1 MKHCVMTSWS
11 SIKLNSANSAL
22 AKSVSFM
29 KLLRYYFCA
38 VLLAVYVLLVCEFLT
53 LFRKGVGDLGIG
65 TLVQT
70 ENILMLWDCQNYGN
84 SKENQA
90 IATKSI
96 LICYSIAL
104 VLVVLLGIGTVSI
117 FNTGSIRV
125 VLYCIYFQVSVLDW
139 SWVWTIQDI

>member
-1 MKHCVMTSWS
+1 MDYFKLAEEQDMVIEEKDTFKKEGD
-11 SIKLNSANSAL
+11 IILNSWVFEIRSDVILEGIKFSAT

-70 ENILMLWDCQNYGN
+70 EN
-84 SKENQA
+84 
-90 IATKSI
+90 
-96 LICYSIAL
+96 
-104 VLVVLLGIGTVSI
+104 LG
-117 FNTGSIRV
+117 
-125 VLYCIYFQVSVLDW
+125 
-139 SWVWTIQDI
+139 